1 MITVGSFRHLFS
13 STKANRSILAKSF
26 KAQQLFSH
34 IIQVQVVN
42 KWEQLLEQIC
52 TKCHFPLTPYSPLQL
67 VCSLFVCSCVP
78 LFVCSHSHY
87 LLIGHCNT
95 SPRHRQ
101 FAGGIFCTHPTT
113 SIGSICSAFY
123 FTFNFLMSDSHFQVF
138 NVFAIAHSTI
148 VEVLTQF
155 GLVWMSNQ
163 PSFRGVAAQGGRVV
177 MLQYCSRYHLPPQI
191 TCKYMSPFVHFYL
204 HKNAIPRDSAC

>member
-1 MITVGSFRHLFS
+1 M
-13 STKANRSILAKSF
+13 
-26 KAQQLFSH
+26 
-34 IIQVQVVN
+34 QVWN

-87 LLIGHCNT
+87 LLIGHCT
-95 SPRHRQ
+95 TTPRHRQ
-101 FAGGIFCTHPTT
+101 FAGGICCTNPTT
-113 SIGSICSAFY
+113 SLGLIWSAFY
-123 FTFNFLMSDSHFQVF
+123 FTFTFLMSNSHFQDF

-155 GLVWMSNQ
+155 DLVWMSNQ
-163 PSFRGVAAQGGRVV
+163 PSFCGVAAQGGGGWCYNIVPDIIYR
-177 MLQYCSRYHLPPQI
+177 
-191 TCKYMSPFVHFYL
+191 
-204 HKNAIPRDSAC
+204 PR